1 VILQELRAQA
11 WKYGCIAAVCLAL
24 AAGAAAGVQT
34 IRLDHA
40 QTAAAKA
47 ATSAAASALAA
58 SEAARTEEQ
67 TRARYIAGVGD
78 AYERGKADAQAAVA
92 GVLDDVRAGR
102 YVLRSRFQCPA
113 IRSAPAPPAGPGR
126 GDGAAAPAVLSS
138 EDVQFLVR
146 FAGDAEGVRQQ
157 LGACQAVIA
166 GDRKVIP

>member
-1 VILQELRAQA
+1 MELALVLRWIGWRGALALVLLASLAGQSWRLDVAQKA
-11 WKYGCIAAVCLAL
+11 LAIAATKQV
-24 AAGAAAGVQT
+24 
-34 IRLDHA
+34 
-40 QTAAAKA
+40 TAERDA
-47 ATSAAASALAA
+47 
-58 SEAARTEEQ
+58 EHAARTEEQ
-67 TRARYIAGVGD
+67 TRARYVDGVAT
-78 AYERGKADAQAAVA
+78 AYEKGKADAQAAVA

>member
-1 VILQELRAQA
+1 MELALVLRWIGWRGALALVLLASLAGQSWRLDVAQKA
-11 WKYGCIAAVCLAL
+11 LAIAATKQV
-24 AAGAAAGVQT
+24 
-34 IRLDHA
+34 
-40 QTAAAKA
+40 TAERDA
-47 ATSAAASALAA
+47 
-58 SEAARTEEQ
+58 EHAARTEEQ